1 MLALPKPMASFFN
14 TAKIFMAVRECLIP
28 NRGNEAQE
36 EVIADLNTCL
46 EQLIQRSTDM
56 EGRIDVYMKKA
67 ASHLKS
73 SKKENTL
80 SGKNRERSRAKMYM
94 EDKRRVQAEYD
105 KTQRSIHMLQ
115 QQIDCIISSHTDMVI
130 VDTMRQFNATASRLS
145 LPHKTKEIEGL
156 GEELNERKE
165 EICVFQDAMQEMSS
179 ALGGIENNGEM
190 DQDTLLMQELEDYI
204 NNNQEDTATAAAAN
218 ATTANQKRVPSAKM
232 EEEESF
238 HPLALPSVPLHRFS
252 NVDDDDE
259 KYIDTVNSMAPKNK
273 AEILVNDN
281 DNLIM
286 MVGDGGGGSSSS
298 SRVKTAVSK
307 DLFF

>member
-1 MLALPKPMASFFN
+1 MAFFFN
-14 TAKIFMAVRECLIP
+14 TANIFMAVRECLIP

-204 NNNQEDTATAAAAN
+204 NNQEDTTTAT
-218 ATTANQKRVPSAKM
+218 ATTANQKRVPSAKV

-252 NVDDDDE
+252 SNVDDDNDE

-273 AEILVNDN
+273 AEILINNDN
-281 DNLIM
+281 DNIV
-286 MVGDGGGGSSSS
+286 MVGDGGGGS